1 VSFGW
6 PFALVALLVVP
17 AALAFAVVIRRRP
30 APDAVAF
37 TNLDVLATVVG
48 TRRGTRPWLPVA
60 LLLLALSLAS
70 AALARPQLE
79 VARQV
84 DDATVVLLV
93 DVSGSMQAE
102 DVEPTRLDAAT
113 AAMRTF
119 LDRLP
124 ERFRVGLVQFS
135 ATAEVIERPTH
146 DRDRIREDLAFLA
159 PDAGTAIGDG
169 LATATS
175 VLKQSLARGPERSGK
190 PVPGAIVL
198 LSDGTQ
204 SFSPPRLQ
212 PLEVAKRTRT
222 AGIRVYTVALGTPQ
236 GFVEGPGHVRL
247 PVIPDPE
254 LMGEIAET
262 TRGDTYAATSAT
274 RTAEVF
280 GTLSAAVGRE
290 TTRHEITS
298 WFALAAAGALL
309 AALVLGRLLAGAVGD
324 QRI

>member
-6 PFALVALLVVP
+6 PSALVALLVVP
-17 AALAFAVVIRRRP
+17 ATLAFAVAIRRRP
-30 APDAVAF
+30 ARNAAAF
-37 TNLDVLATVVG
+37 TNLDVLAAVVA
-48 TRRGTRPWLPVA
+48 TRRNTRPWVPVA
-60 LLLLALSLAS
+60 LLLLALSLAA
-70 AALARPQLE
+70 AALARPRLE
-79 VARQV
+79 IARQV

-124 ERFRVGLVQFS
+124 ARFRVGLVQFS

-146 DRDRIREDLAFLA
+146 DRDRIREHIAFLV

-175 VLKQSLARGPERSGK
+175 VLRQSLAQEPGRSGK

-204 SFSPPRLQ
+204 SFSRPRLQ
-212 PLEVAKRTRT
+212 PLEVARRTRA

-254 LMGEIAET
+254 MMGEIAEAT
-262 TRGDTYAATSAT
+262 GGDMYAATSAA
-274 RTAEVF
+274 RTARVF

-298 WFALAAAGALL
+298 WFAFAASLTLL
-309 AALVLGRLLAGAVGD
+309 AALALGRLLAGAVG
-324 QRI
+324 